1 MRTFVIALGAVA
13 LVVLGS
19 GSAGAE
25 DAAVQSESAGIQV
38 AEAPKA
44 PKTSA
49 PAAEKASKPMDP
61 SASGVV
67 DEGKSAKKQLKDDSA
82 DNKKRAKK
90 GAGKAGDD
98 IKRTFKNV
106 FKKK

>member
-1 MRTFVIALGAVA
+1 MRMLVIGLSVVA
-13 LVVLGS
+13 LVVLGW

-25 DAAVQSESAGIQV
+25 DA
-38 AEAPKA
+38 PKD
-44 PKTSA
+44 PA
-49 PAAEKASKPMDP
+49 PAVKKASKPMDP
-61 SASGVV
+61 SVSGVV
-67 DEGKSAKKQLKDDSA
+67 GEGKSAKKELKDDSA